1 MAGLWH
7 VGLGAWLVMVVWTL
21 VQGQLP
27 LDTVDLRQ
35 GLLRLV
41 NFRISRAFTFPFALR
56 LKPMKGP
63 HELMARKGCLATS
76 PDQRRSKHWSTFSS
90 LSGYL

>member
-1 MAGLWH
+1 MAGLWN

-41 NFRISRAFTFPFALR
+41 NFRISRALFV
-56 LKPMKGP
+56 
-63 HELMARKGCLATS
+63 
-76 PDQRRSKHWSTFSS
+76 SKNS
-90 LSGYL
+90 